1 MAADVKGCRRC
12 EGSTDDRQA
21 MRDEDLWVTRH
32 SGPEN
37 TGSCLEITTTQEG
50 YNIYGEGS
58 TGSRDSKLRGV

>member
-12 EGSTDDRQA
+12 EGSTDDKQA

-37 TGSCLEITTTQEG
+37 TGSSRKSQPHRKGTTYMGRGLQAPEIL
-50 YNIYGEGS
+50 S
-58 TGSRDSKLRGV
+58 

>member
-1 MAADVKGCRRC
+1 MAADAKGCRRC

-32 SGPEN
+32 SGPAN
-37 TGSCLEITTTQEG
+37 TGRVQHIWG
-50 YNIYGEGS
+50 RS

>member
-1 MAADVKGCRRC
+1 MAADAKGCRC

-37 TGSCLEITTTQEG
+37 TGRAQQ
-50 YNIYGEGS
+50 YGEGS